1 MAHLT
6 ARQTR
11 MRAHM
16 LALTC
21 PALALFV
28 ALAPAHAQSPAE
40 FYKGKTVQIIV
51 STGAGT
57 GHDTGVRLV
66 AKYLPNHIPGKP
78 TVITKNM
85 PGGGHV
91 LAANYVHNNAAR
103 DGTTLGA
110 ILPAFVLHQ
119 VIDGRGVKYDAGK
132 FIWIGSSLV
141 DNMNL
146 YVWHTAGI
154 KSLDD
159 VMKREVVMGATGA
172 GSYTALFPTV
182 LNNILGTKFKVVPG
196 YQTTGQIHIAMERGE
211 VQGRA
216 GNFFSSLKT
225 NNPDWIRDNKVDI
238 IMQIGVDRDPEF
250 KDIPLMTELGKTE
263 DQKRVLALFSGE
275 IAMGRAFLTTP
286 DVPADRV
293 ATLRKAFMD
302 TMKDP
307 AFLAEAAK
315 IDLPVRPTDHAR
327 LASIVQSILSTPPQ
341 LVARARKAKFGDNP
355 PK

>member
-1 MAHLT
+1 MKAKFSF
-6 ARQTR
+6 ARDSFTR
-11 MRAHM
+11 MNGA
-16 LALTC
+16 A
-21 PALALFV
+21 ALAI
-28 ALAPAHAQSPAE
+28 ASIILAQAQPVKAQTPEE
-40 FYKGKTVQIIV
+40 FYRGKTVQIIV

-57 GHDTGVRLV
+57 GHDTGVRTV
-66 AKYLPNHIPGKP
+66 AKFLQNHIPGKP
-78 TVITKNM
+78 TVVTRNM

-91 LAANYVHNNAAR
+91 LAANYVHNNATK

-119 VIDGRGVKYDAGK
+119 VIDGRGVNYNASN
-132 FIWIGSSLV
+132 FIWLGSSLV

-146 YVWHTAGI
+146 YVWHTANI

-159 VMKREVVMGATGA
+159 VMKREVIMGATGA
-172 GSYTALFPTV
+172 GSYTALFPTI
-182 LNNILGTKFKVVPG
+182 LNNLLGTKFKVVPG

-225 NNPDWIRDNKVDI
+225 NNPDWIRDRKIDI

-250 KDIPLMTELGKTE
+250 PNIPLMTELAKTE
-263 DQKRVLALFSGE
+263 EQRQVLALFSGE

-286 DVPADRV
+286 GVPADRV
-293 ATLRKAFMD
+293 AALRKAFED

-307 AFLAEAAK
+307 AFLAEAK
-315 IDLPVRPTDHAR
+315 RIDLPVSPVDHGS
-327 LASIVQSILSTPPQ
+327 LAKIVNSILSAPPQ
-341 LVARARKAKFGDNP
+341 LVERARKAKLGG
-355 PK
+355 